1 MKTTFPRSARCGLL
15 AALLGTALFGASA
28 VHAQIKERTL
38 RFSYVQPKDSHMGV
52 GVQKFAELVA
62 QKSGK
67 KITVRGF
74 PDGTLGGDIQM
85 LSSLG
90 GGTLDM
96 TTMPPSLLVGRSKV
110 FGAFSMH
117 FLFNDFAEADAILDG
132 PIGQRFIDKVPQD
145 LVGLAYWD
153 HGFRNIS
160 NGRRAVAKLEDLQ
173 GLKLRAMQEPLF
185 IDSFGA
191 LGTNAVAMSF
201 TELYNA
207 MESRAVDGQ
216 DNPIV
221 AFETNKFHEV
231 QKHLSATRHVYQP
244 LIVLIGKKTWDQ
256 LSAEERKLLQD
267 AARETAIEQRK
278 VSRAMEAKSIAT
290 VKKAGTVYTEVSP
303 QERARMRAAIK
314 PVNDKYLQEISAVD
328 TLPADM
334 VKAVE
339 ALRAKP

>member
-1 MKTTFPRSARCGLL
+1 MKFSISNAAHCTLL
-15 AALLGTALFGASA
+15 AALLGTATLGATA
-28 VHAQIKERTL
+28 AHAQIKERTL
-38 RFSYVQPKDSHMGV
+38 RFSYVQPKDSHMGF
-52 GVQKFAELVA
+52 GVQKFADIVA

-74 PDGTLGGDIQM
+74 PDGTLGGDLQT
-85 LSSLG
+85 LSALQ

-132 PIGQRFIDKVPQD
+132 PIGQRFIEKVPQD
-145 LVGLAYWD
+145 LVGLGYWD

-160 NGRRAVAKLEDLQ
+160 NGRRAVAKLEDLK
-173 GLKLRAMQEPLF
+173 GLKLRVVQEPLF
-185 IDSFGA
+185 IDSFNA
-191 LGTNAVAMSF
+191 LGANSVAMSF

-216 DNPIV
+216 DNPIA

-244 LIVLIGKKTWDQ
+244 LIVLVSKKTWDQ
-256 LSAEERKLLQD
+256 LSVEERKLLQD
-267 AARETAIEQRK
+267 AARETAVEQRK
-278 VSRAMEAKSIAT
+278 ASRAMEAKSIAA
-290 VKKAGTVYTEVSP
+290 VQKAGTVYTEVSA
-303 QERARMRAAIK
+303 QERARMRDAIK
-314 PVNDKYLQEISAVD
+314 PVNEKYLQEISAID
-328 TLPADM
+328 SLPSEM
-334 VKAVE
+334 VKAIE
-339 ALRAKP
+339 SYRAKR

>member
-1 MKTTFPRSARCGLL
+1 MKLTFTRIARCSLL
-15 AALLGTALFGASA
+15 SALVTTALVGAGA
-28 VHAQIKERTL
+28 LHAQVKERTL
-38 RFSYVQPKDSHMGV
+38 RFSYVQPKDSHMGF
-52 GVQKFAELVA
+52 GVQKFAEIVA
-62 QKSGK
+62 QKSNK

-85 LSSLG
+85 LSSLQ
-90 GGTLDM
+90 GGTMDM

-117 FLFNDFAEADAILDG
+117 FLFNDFAEADAVLDG

-160 NGRRAVAKLEDLQ
+160 NGRRSLSKLEDFK
-173 GLKLRAMQEPLF
+173 GLKLRVMQEPLF
-185 IDSFGA
+185 IDSFNA
-191 LGTNAVAMSF
+191 LGTNPVAMSF
-201 TELYNA
+201 TELYGA
-207 MESRAVDGQ
+207 MESRAMDGQ

-221 AFETNKFHEV
+221 AFETNKFYEV

-256 LSAEERKLLQD
+256 LSADERKLLQD

-278 VSRAMEAKSIAT
+278 ASRAMEDKSIAA
-290 VKKAGTVYTEVSP
+290 VQKAGTIYTEISA
-303 QERARMRAAIK
+303 QERARMREAIK
-314 PVNDKYLQEISAVD
+314 PVNDKYLQELNAID
-328 TLPADM
+328 RLPSDM
-334 VKAVE
+334 VQAIE
-339 ALRAKP
+339 AYRAKP